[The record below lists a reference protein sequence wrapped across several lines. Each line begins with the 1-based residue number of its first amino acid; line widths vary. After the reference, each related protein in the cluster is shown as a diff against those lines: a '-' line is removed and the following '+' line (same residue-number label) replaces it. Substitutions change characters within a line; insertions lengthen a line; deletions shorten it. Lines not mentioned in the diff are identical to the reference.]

1 MIPLDQ
7 YEREMAQGKRGTGI
21 ACPEC
26 GTELVDDV
34 PPIFTSGKRRLTCKI
49 CGFSK
54 VVAG

>member
-1 MIPLDQ
+1 
-7 YEREMAQGKRGTGI
+7 MAQGKRGTGI

-34 PPIFTSGKRRLTCKI
+34 PPIFTSGNRRLTCKI